1 MRRTPTSRVAPE
13 GSVVSAE
20 SVAVQEV
27 RAAQACWHQITS
39 PTKPAPASRGAA
51 VPAAQRVR
59 PATRSSAAT
68 AETVVAGA
76 SGLIFPPPLSSPTAG
91 TLSAV
96 QEAPAARAALA
107 PELWVALEVR
117 GVRARRALSPTARYR
132 TRPMRPSWA
141 VAGVTA
147 ATREAPTVTAA

>member
-1 MRRTPTSRVAPE
+1 MRRTPASRVAPE

-76 SGLIFPPPLSSPTAG
+76 AGLIFSPPLSSPTAG
-91 TLSAV
+91 HIAAG
-96 QEAPAARAALA
+96 EEGARA
-107 PELWVALEVR
+107 
-117 GVRARRALSPTARYR
+117 
-132 TRPMRPSWA
+132 
-141 VAGVTA
+141 
-147 ATREAPTVTAA
+147 